1 MSRIAA
7 GDKGALKYFLVTRG
21 GTIKAAAFRVLKD
34 SALCE
39 DVLNEVMLK
48 IWENAAKI
56 CRLKNPDGYVYTIAY
71 NCAVDMKRKQKGLIF
86 EEEKIPVASRNLS
99 ADNQKIIIDDV
110 LEKLDPLS
118 RSVLL
123 LKASCGCGFAEIAK
137 MKNISYKQ
145 ARRIYIKAC
154 EEFKKLYEK

>member
-1 MSRIAA
+1 MSEIAA
-7 GDKGALKYFLVTRG
+7 GDKEALRYFLVTRG
-21 GTIKAAAFRVLKD
+21 GAIKAAAFRVLKD

-39 DVLNEVMLK
+39 DVLNEIMLK

-56 CRLKNPDGYVYTIAY
+56 CRLKNPDGYVYTMAY
-71 NCAVDMKRKQKGLIF
+71 NCAVDIKRKQKGLIF
-86 EEEKIPVASRNLS
+86 EEEKISFMPGSLS
-99 ADNQKIIIDDV
+99 DGNEKLIIDGV
-110 LEKLDPLS
+110 LEKLDPLE

-137 MKNISYKQ
+137 MKNISYRQ
-145 ARRIYIKAC
+145 ARRIYMKAC